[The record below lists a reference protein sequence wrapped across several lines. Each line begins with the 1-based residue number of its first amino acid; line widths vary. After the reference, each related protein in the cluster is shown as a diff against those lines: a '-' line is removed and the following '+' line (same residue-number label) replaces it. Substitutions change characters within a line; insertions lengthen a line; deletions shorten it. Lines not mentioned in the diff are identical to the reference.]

1 MSNTF
6 KGTTLTFL
14 PEVHLNCS
22 FIFLPPSAP
31 SPGLGDALFTARK
44 NDSSILLLGTMF
56 SFISR
61 RQQEVVY
68 FLAFLSLC
76 VTFLG
81 HLPKKEE
88 KKKRI
93 SYFAFLCLLL
103 FKASRRFDKHPLILS
118 QAAGGWTQPLEP
130 HQANTPLLAPWVT
143 GRWDMGGQLLES
155 SRCAAVA
162 GQRWKQLQA
171 ELHFHLLLQ
180 TRAAV
185 ISHLIMVAV
194 VPLQYVLLQ

>member
-88 KKKRI
+88 KKKEYHTLHFYVFFYSRLLEDLTNI
-93 SYFAFLCLLL
+93 LWFRARLPVGGRNHSSPTKQILPCLLPGSL
-103 FKASRRFDKHPLILS
+103 
-118 QAAGGWTQPLEP
+118 GGGT
-130 HQANTPLLAPWVT
+130 WVV
-143 GRWDMGGQLLES
+143 
-155 SRCAAVA
+155 RC
-162 GQRWKQLQA
+162 W
-171 ELHFHLLLQ
+171 
-180 TRAAV
+180 RAADV
-185 ISHLIMVAV
+185 Q
-194 VPLQYVLLQ
+194 P